1 MLVCVNQPEFKNLDF
16 LISNKIFLIDLF
28 QINTHI
34 KSKILNTK
42 FNRGPAL
49 LWKRELSF
57 A

>member
-49 LWKRELSF
+49 L
-57 A
+57 